1 MMTGEARTHRQT
13 HLRLALLDEPWQRF
27 PLVVVVATLF
37 WCLILVGLG
46 LLLQPDRTNVPH
58 PAPVDAEIIEVP
70 PHGLAGGGGGSPA
83 AGGDFSTP
91 PKSPQPSAVN
101 PSRQR
106 SLAARASAIPPPRQE
121 PIAAPDPKTTE
132 THIPVAPVNPAPR
145 GSQLS
150 SALTPTGGN
159 GATGNGVGGQGGVGR
174 GIGTGVGNGVGPG
187 TGTGSAGGFGSG
199 GTGPTAIYAP
209 APTIP
214 DDMRED
220 VLEAVAVAHFRVLR
234 DGRVIVSLAKPTDF
248 SRLNDVILDTL
259 REWRFRPAMN
269 QGGVAVDSEAEV
281 RLLIKVQ

>member
-1 MMTGEARTHRQT
+1 MTTGEARTHRQT

-58 PAPVDAEIIEVP
+58 PAPVQAEIVEVP
-70 PHGLAGGGGGSPA
+70 PNGLAGGGGGSPA
-83 AGGDFSTP
+83 AGGNFSTP
-91 PKSPQPSAVN
+91 PMSTQPSALK

-106 SLAARASAIPPPRQE
+106 PPAARASTIPRPRQE
-121 PIAAPDPKTTE
+121 PVAAPEPKTTE
-132 THIPVAPVNPAPR
+132 THISAASVSPAPR

-150 SALTPTGGN
+150 SAGGD
-159 GATGNGVGGQGGVGR
+159 GAAGSGAGGQGGVGK

-259 REWRFRPAMN
+259 REWRFRPALN